1 MIAHQD
7 TLTTADLYFY
17 TDSRYA
23 YIDVDA
29 DTSTSMTTTLS
40 ETTYYTATY
49 IQNPKKHYEDFKR
62 PIKKQNFERPQNDN
76 IMNQRLV
83 FSTPLRFKILRCDR
97 KGIGLRLRRTK

>member
-23 YIDVDA
+23 YLDVDA
-29 DTSTSMTTTLS
+29 DTSTSTNTTSLS
-40 ETTYYTATY
+40 ETTYYTTTY
-49 IQNPKKHYEDFKR
+49 IQNPKKLYEEFKR
-62 PIKKQNFERPQNDN
+62 PIKQNFERPQNDN
-76 IMNQRLV
+76 MINQRLV
-83 FSTPLRFKILRCDR
+83 LAPLLRFKILRCNR